1 MEDKKI
7 YEVVKSVSKYMI
19 GFKPEEKYLVNDN
32 GMQLHFYSSWNNKT
46 TISGVGARHSHS
58 IGCSFEKDPERIAN
72 DIYRRLYDAYR
83 DDFLNNKKEIEGRE
97 KNINDDM
104 QKLDAICSVID
115 GAAVHENYGN
125 YKKYNRHVRNKQ
137 IEVSQDY
144 KDNYDLKINLNFSE
158 TLKVVNL
165 LKEHNLIKGE

>member
-32 GMQLHFYSSWNNKT
+32 GMKFHFYSSWNNKT

-58 IGCSFEKDPERIAN
+58 IGCSFKKDPEKIAK
-72 DIYRRLYDAYR
+72 DIYRRLYDDYR
-83 DDFLNNKKEIEGRE
+83 DDFLTNKREEEGRE
-97 KNINDDM
+97 KKINDDM
-104 QKLDAICSVID
+104 EKLDAICSVIE
-115 GAAVHENYGN
+115 GATVRENFGN
-125 YKKYNRHVRNKQ
+125 YKKYNRHVCNKQ
-137 IEVSQDY
+137 IEISQDY
-144 KDNYDLKINLNFSE
+144 QDNYDFKINLSFSE
-158 TLKVVNL
+158 TLKAVSL